1 MKKLII
7 LALLLSGFI
16 HSQNNLSIELYQ
28 DAKFAFVGDKDR
40 GYKAGTLDVLVRFTM
55 QGKQDRLGYFNVSPQ
70 FEYADIKGI
79 YKRYSFSVGYTFND
93 YFKNFEQSI
102 NIDYG
107 FIDRFGKTFLGAGAT
122 ASIKYKLSDRFKVV
136 ALAQL
141 TDRKDLKVFYNQS
154 QTIRFSGFIG
164 LEINLK

>member
-16 HSQNNLSIELYQ
+16 HSQNNLSIELYE
-28 DAKFAFVGDKDR
+28 DAKFAFVGDKDN

-55 QGKQDRLGYFNVSPQ
+55 QGKQDRLGYFTVSPQ